1 MSFFFAKIDFT
12 KNLLIRGIGFLF
24 LISFTNIYNQIH
36 ILWGNDGILPSERLI
51 EICNLKKIKIF
62 PSIIPFLF
70 SFLKISVEDILYIIT
85 LIGII
90 FSFLIMWFKKFHKSI
105 FMSIIWYCYLNIFL
119 VGQNFMSYEFDYLL
133 METGF
138 VSIFLCDF
146 ILLDSLYL
154 QYISFYIIK
163 FILFKFL
170 FGNGLSIIFSENQH
184 FLNFNGFDF
193 FLINQP
199 IPTMFSYHLN
209 KINYGIKKLF
219 STFIMSNLLILP
231 FGMFMFFKRISII
244 TGEIIFGFNLFFLII
259 GHNGLINLICLVLN
273 IANFNDEFFELFY
286 DLNEKE
292 EEKEKEN
299 EENKNKKGEDYLKD
313 KRLRKIY
320 DDDEWNGTLGQLL
333 DIPITICYIIIIITF
348 IFPIKDIMDNSLTLS
363 PSNNLNILN
372 KFGDIRN
379 LHIYMTFLII
389 YILSFSLIYYVKYDK
404 RKVNFIN
411 IIKIIVF
418 SILSIIYLMHSM
430 NTFYSGF
437 KFAMTTKAKGNLFY
451 SITDISYKY
460 LHKFNLVSSYSIK
473 QEFFKNELRFDRK
486 ELLIKYS
493 IQKNYTDE
501 IFNKTLYNNFTNNNN
516 TKLNEINSS
525 LNNNNSINFTK
536 TNNTNN
542 TKLKDDIKIKTKKE
556 WIEINF
562 SKKPIS
568 NEIRGNLKYFSSF
581 FNQPRI
587 DIAFH
592 NLAYEKNIRNNSWV
606 INLMSKI
613 LNKDKKLYKYLKT
626 NIPESNIEEIKIDS
640 FESFYDESNNKT
652 FMNRFKSNFLK
663 KLNKTIIDDFN
674 KKFNKKYTKSM
685 EDLFLK
691 IPIIPI
697 IITLNLIV
705 LTITMKGG
713 NKII

>member
-24 LISFTNIYNQIH
+24 LISFTNIYNQIY
-36 ILWGNDGILPSERLI
+36 ILWGSDGILPSERLI

-244 TGEIIFGFNLFFLII
+244 TGEIIFGFNIFMSLI

-286 DLNEKE
+286 DLNEKK
-292 EEKEKEN
+292 EEKVSEEK
-299 EENKNKKGEDYLKD
+299 KNKTGEDYLKD
-313 KRLRKIY
+313 KKLRKIY
-320 DDDEWNGTLGQLL
+320 EDDDWNSSLGQLL
-333 DIPITICYIIIIITF
+333 DIPITICYIILTITF

-363 PSNNLNILN
+363 PSNNLNMLN
-372 KFGDIRN
+372 KLGDIRN

-389 YILSFSLIYYVKYDK
+389 YILSFSLIYYVNYAKK
-404 RKVNFIN
+404 KINFVN
-411 IIKIIVF
+411 IIKIIFF
-418 SILSIIYLMHSM
+418 SLLSIIYLMHSM
-430 NTFYSGF
+430 NIFYAGF
-437 KFAMTTKAKGNLFY
+437 KSAMTTKAKGNLFY
-451 SITDISYKY
+451 SITDNSYKY

-473 QEFFKNELRFDRK
+473 QGFFKNDIRFDRK

-493 IQKNYTDE
+493 ILKNYSDE
-501 IFNKTLYNNFTNNNN
+501 TFNKTLFNNFTTNNTQLNESNSTINNNN
-516 TKLNEINSS
+516 S
-525 LNNNNSINFTK
+525 SINFTK
-536 TNNTNN
+536 NNNTSD
-542 TKLKDDIKIKTKKE
+542 TKLKEGVKMSYKKE

-562 SKKPIS
+562 NQKPIS

-592 NLAYEKNIRNNSWV
+592 NLAYEKNLRNNSWV

-613 LNKDKKLYKYLKT
+613 FNKDKKIYNYLQT

-652 FMNRFKSNFLK
+652 FINRFKSNFLRK
-663 KLNKTIIDDFN
+663 INKTIIDDFN
-674 KKFNKKYTKSM
+674 QKFNKKYTKSM

-697 IITLNLIV
+697 ILTLNLII
-705 LTITMKGG
+705 LSITI
-713 NKII
+713 I

>member
-1 MSFFFAKIDFT
+1 MSFFFAKNDFT
-12 KNLLIRGIGFLF
+12 KNLLIRSIGCLF

-36 ILWGNDGILPSERLI
+36 ILWGSEGILPSERLI
-51 EICNLKKIKIF
+51 EMSIKKKIDIF

-105 FMSIIWYCYLNIFL
+105 CMFIIWYCYLNIFL

-146 ILLDSLYL
+146 LLLDSSYL

-219 STFIMSNLLILP
+219 SSFIMSNLLILP

-244 TGEIIFGFNLFFLII
+244 TGEIIFGFNIFMSLI

-286 DLNEKE
+286 DLNEKK
-292 EEKEKEN
+292 EEKES
-299 EENKNKKGEDYLKD
+299 EEKKNKTGEDYLKD

-320 DDDEWNGTLGQLL
+320 NDDDWNGSLGQLL
-333 DIPITICYIIIIITF
+333 DIPITICYILLIITF

-372 KFGDIRN
+372 KLGDIRN
-379 LHIYMTFLII
+379 LHIYMTYLII
-389 YILSFSLIYYVKYDK
+389 YILSFSLIYYVNYAKK
-404 RKVNFIN
+404 KINFVN
-411 IIKIIVF
+411 IIKIIFF
-418 SILSIIYLMHSM
+418 SLLSIIYLMHSM
-430 NTFYSGF
+430 NIFYAGF
-437 KFAMTTKAKGNLFY
+437 KSAMTTKAKGNLFY
-451 SITDISYKY
+451 SITDNSYKY

-473 QEFFKNELRFDRK
+473 QGFFKNDIRFDRK

-493 IQKNYTDE
+493 ILKNYSDE
-501 IFNKTLYNNFTNNNN
+501 TFNKTLFNNFTTNNTQLNESNSTINNNN
-516 TKLNEINSS
+516 S
-525 LNNNNSINFTK
+525 SINFTK
-536 TNNTNN
+536 NNNTSD
-542 TKLKDDIKIKTKKE
+542 TKLKEGVKMSYKKE

-562 SKKPIS
+562 NQKPIS

-592 NLAYEKNIRNNSWV
+592 NLAYEKNLRNNSWV

-613 LNKDKKLYKYLKT
+613 FNKDKKIYNYLQT

-652 FMNRFKSNFLK
+652 FINRFKSNFLRK
-663 KLNKTIIDDFN
+663 INKTIIDDFN
-674 KKFNKKYTKSM
+674 QKFNKKYTKSM

-697 IITLNLIV
+697 ILTLNLII
-705 LTITMKGG
+705 LSITIIGR

>member
-1 MSFFFAKIDFT
+1 MSFFFAKNDFT
-12 KNLLIRGIGFLF
+12 KNLLIRGIGCLF
-24 LISFTNIYNQIH
+24 LISFTNIYNQIY
-36 ILWGNDGILPSERLI
+36 ILWGSDGILPSERLI
-51 EICNLKKIKIF
+51 EMCILKKIKIF

-105 FMSIIWYCYLNIFL
+105 CMFIIWYCYLNIFL

-146 ILLDSLYL
+146 LLLDSSYL

-219 STFIMSNLLILP
+219 SSFIMSNLLILP

-244 TGEIIFGFNLFFLII
+244 TGEIIFGFNIFMSLI

-286 DLNEKE
+286 DLNEKK
-292 EEKEKEN
+292 EEKES
-299 EENKNKKGEDYLKD
+299 EEKKNKTGEDYLKD
-313 KRLRKIY
+313 KKLRKIY
-320 DDDEWNGTLGQLL
+320 EDDDWNSSLGQLL
-333 DIPITICYIIIIITF
+333 DIPITICYIILTITF

-372 KFGDIRN
+372 KLGDIRN

-389 YILSFSLIYYVKYDK
+389 YILSFSLIYYVNYAKK
-404 RKVNFIN
+404 KINFVN
-411 IIKIIVF
+411 IIKIIFF
-418 SILSIIYLMHSM
+418 SLLSIIYLMHSM
-430 NTFYSGF
+430 NIFYAGF
-437 KFAMTTKAKGNLFY
+437 KSAMTTKAKGNMFY
-451 SITDISYKY
+451 SITDNSYKY

-473 QEFFKNELRFDRK
+473 QGFFKNDIRFDRK

-493 IQKNYTDE
+493 ILKNYSDE
-501 IFNKTLYNNFTNNNN
+501 TFNKTLFNNFTTNNTQLNESNSTINNNN
-516 TKLNEINSS
+516 S
-525 LNNNNSINFTK
+525 SINFTK
-536 TNNTNN
+536 NNNTSD
-542 TKLKDDIKIKTKKE
+542 TKLKEGVKMSYKKE

-562 SKKPIS
+562 NQKPIS

-592 NLAYEKNIRNNSWV
+592 NLAYEKNLRNNSWV

-613 LNKDKKLYKYLKT
+613 FNKDKKIYNYLQT

-652 FMNRFKSNFLK
+652 FINRFKSNFLRK
-663 KLNKTIIDDFN
+663 INKTIIDDFN
-674 KKFNKKYTKSM
+674 QKFNKKYTKSM

-697 IITLNLIV
+697 ILTLNLII
-705 LTITMKGG
+705 LSITIIRR

>member
-1 MSFFFAKIDFT
+1 MSFFFAKNDFT
-12 KNLLIRGIGFLF
+12 KNLLIRGIGCLF
-24 LISFTNIYNQIH
+24 LISFTNIYNQIY
-36 ILWGNDGILPSERLI
+36 ILWGSDGILPSERLI
-51 EICNLKKIKIF
+51 EMCILKKIKIF

-105 FMSIIWYCYLNIFL
+105 CMFIIWYCYLNIFL

-146 ILLDSLYL
+146 LLLDSSYL

-219 STFIMSNLLILP
+219 SSFIMSNLLILP

-244 TGEIIFGFNLFFLII
+244 TGEIIFGFNIFMSLI

-286 DLNEKE
+286 DLNEKK
-292 EEKEKEN
+292 EEKES
-299 EENKNKKGEDYLKD
+299 EEKKNKTGEDYLKD
-313 KRLRKIY
+313 KKLRKIY
-320 DDDEWNGTLGQLL
+320 EDDDWNSSLGQLL
-333 DIPITICYIIIIITF
+333 DIPITICYIILTITF

-372 KFGDIRN
+372 KLGDIRN

-389 YILSFSLIYYVKYDK
+389 YILSFSLIYYVNYAKK
-404 RKVNFIN
+404 KINFVN
-411 IIKIIVF
+411 IIKIIFF
-418 SILSIIYLMHSM
+418 SLLSIIYLMHSM
-430 NTFYSGF
+430 NIFYAGF
-437 KFAMTTKAKGNLFY
+437 KSAMTTKAKGNLFY
-451 SITDISYKY
+451 SITDNSYKY

-473 QEFFKNELRFDRK
+473 QGFFKNDIRFDRK

-493 IQKNYTDE
+493 ILKNYSDE
-501 IFNKTLYNNFTNNNN
+501 TFNKTLFNNFTTNNTQLNESNSTINNNN
-516 TKLNEINSS
+516 S
-525 LNNNNSINFTK
+525 SINFTK
-536 TNNTNN
+536 NNNTSD
-542 TKLKDDIKIKTKKE
+542 TKLKEGVKMSYKKE

-562 SKKPIS
+562 NQKPIS

-592 NLAYEKNIRNNSWV
+592 NLAYEKNLRNNSWV

-613 LNKDKKLYKYLKT
+613 FNKDKKIYNYLQT

-652 FMNRFKSNFLK
+652 FINRFKSNFLRK
-663 KLNKTIIDDFN
+663 INKTIIDDFN
-674 KKFNKKYTKSM
+674 QKFNKKYTKSM

-697 IITLNLIV
+697 ILTLNLII
-705 LTITMKGG
+705 LSITIIGR

>member
-1 MSFFFAKIDFT
+1 MSFFFAKNDFT
-12 KNLLIRGIGFLF
+12 KNLLIRSIGCLF

-36 ILWGNDGILPSERLI
+36 ILWGNEGILPSERLI
-51 EICNLKKIKIF
+51 EMSIIKKIDIF

-105 FMSIIWYCYLNIFL
+105 FMFIIWYCYLNIFL
-119 VGQNFMSYEFDYLL
+119 VGQHFMSYEFDYLL

-146 ILLDSLYL
+146 LLLDSSYL
-154 QYISFYIIK
+154 QYISFHIIK

-170 FGNGLSIIFSENQH
+170 FGNGLSIIFCENQH
-184 FLNFNGFDF
+184 FLNFNGFDY

-219 STFIMSNLLILP
+219 SSFIMSNLLILP
-231 FGMFMFFKRISII
+231 FGMFMFFKRLNII
-244 TGEIIFGFNLFFLII
+244 TGEIIFGFNIFMLLI

-286 DLNEKE
+286 DLNEKK
-292 EEKEKEN
+292 EEKES
-299 EENKNKKGEDYLKD
+299 EEKKNKTGEDYLKD

-320 DDDEWNGTLGQLL
+320 NDDDWNGSLGQLL
-333 DIPITICYIIIIITF
+333 DIPITICYILLIITF

-372 KFGDIRN
+372 KLGDIRN
-379 LHIYMTFLII
+379 LHIYMTYLII
-389 YILSFSLIYYVKYDK
+389 YILSFSLIYYVNYAKK
-404 RKVNFIN
+404 KINFVN
-411 IIKIIVF
+411 IIKIIFF
-418 SILSIIYLMHSM
+418 SLLSIIYLMHSM
-430 NTFYSGF
+430 NIFYAGF
-437 KFAMTTKAKGNLFY
+437 KSAMTTKAKGNLFY
-451 SITDISYKY
+451 SITDNSYKY

-473 QEFFKNELRFDRK
+473 QGFFKNELRFDRK

-493 IQKNYTDE
+493 IQKNYSDE
-501 IFNKTLYNNFTNNNN
+501 TFNKTLYNNFTNENN
-516 TKLNEINSS
+516 TKLNESNSTINK
-525 LNNNNSINFTK
+525 NNNSINYTIK
-536 TNNTNN
+536 NNTNH
-542 TKLKDDIKIKTKKE
+542 TKLKEGVKMSYKKE

-562 SKKPIS
+562 RKKPIS

-592 NLAYEKNIRNNSWV
+592 NLAYEKNLRNNSWV

-613 LNKDKKLYKYLKT
+613 FNKDKKLYNYLKT

-652 FMNRFKSNFLK
+652 FINRFKSNFLR

-697 IITLNLIV
+697 IITLNLI
-705 LTITMKGG
+705 LLSITILGV
-713 NKII
+713 NEII

>member
-1 MSFFFAKIDFT
+1 MSFFFAKNDFT
-12 KNLLIRGIGFLF
+12 KNLLIRGIGCLF
-24 LISFTNIYNQIH
+24 LISFTNIYNQIY
-36 ILWGNDGILPSERLI
+36 ILWGSDGILPSERLI
-51 EICNLKKIKIF
+51 EMCILKKIKIF

-105 FMSIIWYCYLNIFL
+105 CMFIIWYCYLNIFL

-146 ILLDSLYL
+146 LLLDSSYL
-154 QYISFYIIK
+154 QYISFHIIK

-219 STFIMSNLLILP
+219 SSFIMSNLLILP

-244 TGEIIFGFNLFFLII
+244 TGEIIFGFNIFMSLI

-286 DLNEKE
+286 DLNEKK
-292 EEKEKEN
+292 EEKES
-299 EENKNKKGEDYLKD
+299 EEKKNKTGEDYLKD
-313 KRLRKIY
+313 KKLRKIY
-320 DDDEWNGTLGQLL
+320 EDDDWNSSLGQLL
-333 DIPITICYIIIIITF
+333 DIPITICYIILTITF

-372 KFGDIRN
+372 KLGDIRN

-389 YILSFSLIYYVKYDK
+389 YILSFSLIYYVNYAKK
-404 RKVNFIN
+404 KINFVN
-411 IIKIIVF
+411 IIKIIFF
-418 SILSIIYLMHSM
+418 SLLSIIYLMHSM
-430 NTFYSGF
+430 NIFYAGF
-437 KFAMTTKAKGNLFY
+437 KSAMTTKAKGNLFY
-451 SITDISYKY
+451 SITDNSYKY

-473 QEFFKNELRFDRK
+473 QGFFKNELRFDRK

-493 IQKNYTDE
+493 ILKNYSDE
-501 IFNKTLYNNFTNNNN
+501 TFNKTLFNNFTTNNTQLNESNSTINNNN
-516 TKLNEINSS
+516 S
-525 LNNNNSINFTK
+525 SINFTK
-536 TNNTNN
+536 NNNTSD
-542 TKLKDDIKIKTKKE
+542 TKLKEGVKMSYKKE

-562 SKKPIS
+562 NQKPIS

-592 NLAYEKNIRNNSWV
+592 NLAYEKNLRNNSWV

-613 LNKDKKLYKYLKT
+613 FNKDKKIYNYLQT

-652 FMNRFKSNFLK
+652 FINRFKSNFLRK
-663 KLNKTIIDDFN
+663 INKTIIDDFN